1 MPLYLGTISCS
12 FVFFLWLYPL
22 INLRFQLF
30 ILFHLD
36 KQIYILEQWTLF
48 TGSEVGIYERKQ
60 ESHQEKKKKRKQA
73 LDQESKIQ

>member
-1 MPLYLGTISCS
+1 M
-12 FVFFLWLYPL
+12 
-22 INLRFQLF
+22 
-30 ILFHLD
+30 FHLD

-73 LDQESKIQ
+73 LDQESKIQEKNDNWSNKLKEGNGKRKLELNI